1 MKYVSKTIK
10 NQFVHEKTASEK
22 NLVDS
27 RDVMMHYLY
36 TRAQK
41 NGDNEAHQELINEV

>member
-1 MKYVSKTIK
+1 MSQIK
-10 NQFVHEKTASEK
+10 NSYTQFVGEQFGKAK

-36 TRAQK
+36 TRVQR
-41 NGDNEAHQELINEV
+41 NGDNEAH